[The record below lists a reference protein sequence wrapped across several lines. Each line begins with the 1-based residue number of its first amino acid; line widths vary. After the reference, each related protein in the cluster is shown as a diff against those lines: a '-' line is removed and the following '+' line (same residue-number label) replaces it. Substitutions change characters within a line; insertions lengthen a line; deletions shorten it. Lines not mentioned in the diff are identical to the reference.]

1 MGVGFPSLI
10 STCPQ
15 KTDRLHWAIG
25 GGSGGFVGRDVGI
38 DRGDVGKELLKRMA
52 THLGLH
58 LACTDQEALNAVVLA
73 REAPYLSGG

>member
-38 DRGDVGKELLKRMA
+38 DRGDVGKSCSSA
-52 THLGLH
+52 WPPTS
-58 LACTDQEALNAVVLA
+58 ACT
-73 REAPYLSGG
+73 

>member
-1 MGVGFPSLI
+1 MGVGFPSQLA
-10 STCPQ
+10 PPE
-15 KTDRLHWAIG
+15 DRQTALGDW